1 MAKTKAQLLEEAAAK
16 GVELPA
22 SMKKA
27 DIAAV
32 VEEAAPP
39 VPEPVELP
47 DDAPASVVEGEAL
60 STPEAPLAHT
70 PAESL
75 TEYAELGKPIV
86 TVEAPSTD
94 PGNDDDIGKVLPGT
108 PA

>member
-22 SMKKA
+22 GLKKA
-27 DIAAV
+27 EIEAI

-39 VPEPVELP
+39 VEEPVVLP
-47 DDAPASVVEGEAL
+47 DDAPDSVKESEAL
-60 STPEAPLAHT
+60 STPETPLAHT
-70 PAESL
+70 PAEPL
-75 TEYAELGKPIV
+75 TEYGDRKPNPP
-86 TVEAPSTD
+86 VEAPSVD
-94 PGNDDDIGKVLPGT
+94 PGHDDDIGVQLPGT

>member
-16 GVELPA
+16 GVEVPA

-27 DIAAV
+27 EIEAI

-39 VPEPVELP
+39 VEEPVELP
-47 DDAPASVVEGEAL
+47 EDAPASVVEGEAL

-75 TEYAELGKPIV
+75 TVYGDRKPNDP
-86 TVEAPSTD
+86 VEAPSVD
-94 PGNDDDIGKVLPGT
+94 PGHDDDIGVQLPGT